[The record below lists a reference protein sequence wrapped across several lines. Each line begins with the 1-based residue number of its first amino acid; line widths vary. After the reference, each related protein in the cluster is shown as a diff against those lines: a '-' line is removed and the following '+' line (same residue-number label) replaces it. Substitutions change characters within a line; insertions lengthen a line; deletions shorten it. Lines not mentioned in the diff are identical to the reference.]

1 MVTVPTSVGIQN
13 SAYRIPTP
21 PLKFLPMGINSPL
34 LGYNA
39 LITGSSRG
47 IGKATALELAKLGA
61 NVVVHY
67 NTHREGAVDVA
78 KTIQQKFKRQ
88 AHTVQADLS
97 TYKGSYAL
105 AHEALKAFGKIDIFV
120 ANAGFSTH
128 FGLEDI
134 KPEEWNKSLA
144 VNLSHA
150 FFVTQKLAPVMKT
163 NRFGRIILVSSL
175 RARSGSA
182 KGPHYASAKAGLHGL
197 AKSLALE
204 LGPHGITVNVVVPG
218 YTLTDMTR
226 KRIEK
231 DYDKI
236 ISRIPSRKVASPQEV
251 ARLIAFLALP
261 ESDYINGAVVDING
275 GIYFPP

>member
-1 MVTVPTSVGIQN
+1 MRN
-13 SAYRIPTP
+13 NTP
-21 PLKFLPMGINSPL
+21 LNGL
-34 LGYNA
+34 NA
-39 LITGSSRG
+39 LVTGSSRG

-67 NTHREGAVDVA
+67 NTQKDSAEDVTKYIRE
-78 KTIQQKFKRQ
+78 QYQRE
-88 AHTVQADLS
+88 AHTIQADLS
-97 TYKGSYAL
+97 TFKGCYFL
-105 AHEALKAFGKIDIFV
+105 AYEALQAFRKIDIFV

-128 FGLEDI
+128 YNLEDI
-134 KPEEWNKSLA
+134 EPEEWNRALA

-150 FFVTQKLAPVMKT
+150 FFVTQKLAPIMKE
-163 NRFGRIILVSSL
+163 NKFGRIIFVSSL

-182 KGPHYASAKAGLHGL
+182 KGPHYAAAKAGLHGL
-197 AKSLALE
+197 AKSLSLE

-218 YTLTDMTR
+218 YTMTDMTR

-231 DYDKI
+231 NYDKI
-236 ISRIPSRKVASPQEV
+236 ISRIPSRKVASPQEI
-251 ARLIAFLALP
+251 ARLIAFLASP